1 MKFKL
6 VGVCAPLHVFTSAAC
21 AGSMAHGGERFLR
34 FLVALLVLNHKSN
47 WGSSCSFFVFSGLG
61 LCADGGILSQN
72 LGAQLF
78 CVLHDV
84 FILLML
90 PAIHLHCER
99 ESDLS
104 EDSYHDSDDLMN
116 SDRSTPPHSS
126 FH

>member
-1 MKFKL
+1 L
-6 VGVCAPLHVFTSAAC
+6 VCARHCTFSLARRVREASRGT
-21 AGSMAHGGERFLR
+21 L
-34 FLVALLVLNHKSN
+34 LVALLVLNHKSN